1 MVETFQSLNLS
12 SSTPQI
18 EKLLISFVSSGN
30 GDVMLTNT
38 AYADNLYSP
47 APLLSAVW
55 SDAWLWRQNT
65 NQVQVTSI
73 EHTSHGSRCYQ
84 PRQLQA
90 SIWAALSPQSPARGD
105 RWDEPIRAR
114 IAGIWPIRGQLTA
127 PGHGN
132 GSKTL
137 SRARDTDM
145 TDGDTWHVRDISLQ
159 ICHEDNGAQCLQA
172 RATKWGVRRKLE
184 EEDCRL

>member
-1 MVETFQSLNLS
+1 MVQTFQSLNLS

-65 NQVQVTSI
+65 NQGQVRAYITWI
-73 EHTSHGSRCYQ
+73 KM
-84 PRQLQA
+84 
-90 SIWAALSPQSPARGD
+90 LSAK
-105 RWDEPIRAR
+105 A
-114 IAGIWPIRGQLTA
+114 A
-127 PGHGN
+127 PGLN
-132 GSKTL
+132 MSC
-137 SRARDTDM
+137 SQSS
-145 TDGDTWHVRDISLQ
+145 IS
-159 ICHEDNGAQCLQA
+159 CSG
-172 RATKWGVRRKLE
+172 
-184 EEDCRL
+184 